1 MGAVMEYVD
10 LLARVPLFASLKPD
24 RLNELAGKLKPRSYR
39 RGETIFH
46 QDDPAATIH
55 VIKNGQVKINTT
67 SPEGGEIILAILAD
81 GDFFGELSLL
91 DEGPRSA
98 NAIAMEATQ
107 TLTLQHGD
115 FLEAMSKHPEMVKSV
130 MSYLASR
137 LRHADQRMEDAVF
150 LDLPARLA
158 KRLLE
163 LAQKRGVRTD
173 NGIEIA
179 LRLTQQD
186 LAAAVGVTRIAINR
200 QLGKLQDMGLLS
212 IEGQRIII
220 VRPDELMKR
229 IY

>member
-67 SPEGGEIILAILAD
+67 SPEGGEIILAILTD

-115 FLEAMSKHPEMVKSV
+115 FLEVMSKHPEMVKDAI
-130 MSYLASR
+130 SYLASR
-137 LRHADQRMEDAVF
+137 LRHADHRMEDAVF

-173 NGIEIA
+173 DGIEID

-186 LAAAVGVTRIAINR
+186 LAAAAGVTRIAVNR

-212 IEGQRIII
+212 IQGQRIII

>member
-1 MGAVMEYVD
+1 MKDID
-10 LLARVPLFASLKPD
+10 LLAHVPLFASLKPD
-24 RLNELAGKLKPRSYR
+24 RLDELATKLKPRSYR

-55 VIKNGQVKINTT
+55 IIKSGQVKINTT
-67 SPEGGEIILAILAD
+67 SPEGGEIILAILTD

-115 FLEAMSKHPEMVKSV
+115 FVEVMTKHPEMMKSV
-130 MSYLASR
+130 MSYLVNR
-137 LRHADQRMEDAVF
+137 LRRADHRMEDAIF

-173 NGIEIA
+173 NGIEIG

-212 IEGQRIII
+212 IEGQRIVI
-220 VRPDELMKR
+220 VKPEELKKR

>member
-1 MGAVMEYVD
+1 MVEASD
-10 LLARVPLFASLKPD
+10 LLAHVPLFASLKPD
-24 RLNELAGKLKPRSYR
+24 RLNELAAKLKPRSYR

-67 SPEGGEIILAILAD
+67 SPEGGEIILAILTD

-107 TLTLQHGD
+107 TLTLQHAD
-115 FLEAMSKHPEMVKSV
+115 FLEVMSKHPEMMKSV
-130 MSYLASR
+130 MSYLVNR
-137 LRHADQRMEDAVF
+137 VRRADHRMEDAIF

-173 NGIEIA
+173 NGIEIG

-220 VRPDELMKR
+220 VKPDELKKR